1 MADRDFTPNTGDGR
15 VERAK
20 DQALGKH
27 DDNPDVADHVGEA
40 AGGISGVVA
49 GAAIGSAVGPV
60 GTIIGGIV
68 GAMGGWWSG
77 RAVAEAATAITKDD
91 DAFYRKRF
99 ETSPGRISGRSY
111 DEVKPAYYMGHLAS
125 RNPDYLNRSFDDIE
139 TDLSRGWTADN
150 KYGAWDDVRD
160 YAREGFTRGRSTVG
174 TMASGIANKAD
185 DLKDRVDGNPASRP
199 GPDPTDR
206 PERRF

>member
-27 DDNPDVADHVGEA
+27 DSNPGVADHVGEA

-49 GAAIGSAVGPV
+49 GAAVGSAVGPI

-91 DAFYRKRF
+91 DAFYRQRF
-99 ETSPGRISGRSY
+99 EKSGRVSGRTY
-111 DEVKPAYYMGHLAS
+111 DDAKPAFYLGHLAS
-125 RNPDYLNRSFDDIE
+125 RNPDYRNRSFE
-139 TDLSRGWTADN
+139 EVESDLSRGWTADS

-160 YAREGFTRGRSTVG
+160 FAREGYTRGRSTAGKVAG
-174 TMASGIANKAD
+174 GIADRAD

-199 GPDPTDR
+199 GPDATDR